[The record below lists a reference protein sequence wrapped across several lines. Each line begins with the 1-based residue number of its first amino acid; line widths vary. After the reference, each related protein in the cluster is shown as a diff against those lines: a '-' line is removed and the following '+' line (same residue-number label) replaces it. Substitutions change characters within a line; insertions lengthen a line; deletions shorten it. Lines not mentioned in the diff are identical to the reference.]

1 MSEIEILVETAE
13 SFEDY
18 EEAWL
23 ACMSHVHWIEDRGP
37 FDYHS
42 EEELEERYRKSSTNL
57 RMPS

>member
-37 FDYHS
+37 FDYHGCLPLS
-42 EEELEERYRKSSTNL
+42 GAAVLLMHS
-57 RMPS
+57 